1 MTTAE
6 IIAQIARQHGT
17 TPAEVE
23 KEMLDAIRKAMAS
36 PDPRAREMWRQI
48 APDGKTPS
56 VDRFLEYCT
65 GQIRKRMGQ

>member
-6 IIAQIARQHGT
+6 IIAQIARQHGI

-36 PDPRAREMWRQI
+36 PDPQAREMWRQ
-48 APDGKTPS
+48 
-56 VDRFLEYCT
+56 DRT
-65 GQIRKRMGQ
+65 GRKNAVC